1 MISCAAAYDQSIYGA
16 MKLPST
22 RSLTMLNGNE
32 MDMGTLFHPTA
43 EGFCGPRGVFAELA
57 GRGSQWAAGGIWSM
71 LMREREFQVCLQ
83 FTLSFPPRSDCFVC
97 LFVLHPGGWEKKMME
112 KWIIGFGGIFL
123 YGHPFISATSYG
135 HAGDAAGNLVLKTVC
150 LPCNELITLIFLTFM
165 IC

>member
-97 LFVLHPGGWEKKMME
+97 LFVLHPGGWEKKNDGEMDYRI
-112 KWIIGFGGIFL
+112 WR
-123 YGHPFISATSYG
+123 HISVWSSFYLS
-135 HAGDAAGNLVLKTVC
+135 HILW
-150 LPCNELITLIFLTFM
+150 PCRGCSWKLSSQNSLSAM
-165 IC
+165 Q